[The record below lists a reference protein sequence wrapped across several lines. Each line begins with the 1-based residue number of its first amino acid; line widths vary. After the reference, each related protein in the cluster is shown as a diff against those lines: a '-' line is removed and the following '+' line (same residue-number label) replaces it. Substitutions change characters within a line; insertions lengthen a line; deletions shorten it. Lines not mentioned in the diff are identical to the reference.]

1 MKNIKRERETMKKIK
16 YLVVMVLSILVLF
29 GQNNS
34 HVKANEDDTEG
45 IELLIDNG
53 YEQAFPK
60 GYEQV
65 TLNILEEELGEFVN
79 FHFYVN
85 EKTDT
90 AIFIY
95 ELKGEYQIVP
105 LFADAGIEE
114 GVVAY
119 NSLADTMESLT
130 ETLVELPNQY
140 ENYLAVLLNYTP
152 DEEPYS
158 ILVENGFLLYDYV
171 NGIDNTE
178 NGTLDYIKSFDT
190 DFNFSK

>member
-1 MKNIKRERETMKKIK
+1 MKKIK

-34 HVKANEDDTEG
+34 HVKANEDDIEG

-53 YEQAFPK
+53 YEQGYPT

-65 TLNILEEELGEFVN
+65 TLDIMEEELGEFVN

-95 ELKGEYQIVP
+95 ELKGEYQILP

-158 ILVENGFLLYDYV
+158 ILSANGFLLYDYV

>member
-1 MKNIKRERETMKKIK
+1 MKRIK
-16 YLVVMVLSILVLF
+16 YLVVMILSILVLF

-34 HVKANEDDTEG
+34 HVEANEYDIEG
-45 IELLIDNG
+45 IQLLIDNG
-53 YEQAFPK
+53 YNKGFPK

-65 TLNILEEELGEFVN
+65 TLDIMEEELGEFIN
-79 FHFYVN
+79 IHFYVN
-85 EKTDT
+85 EKADT

-95 ELKGEYQIVP
+95 ELKGEYQILP
-105 LFADAGIEE
+105 LFANVGIEE

-119 NSLADTMESLT
+119 NSLTETMESLT
-130 ETLVELPNQY
+130 ETLAEISNEY

-158 ILVENGFLLYDYV
+158 ILSANGFLLYDYV
-171 NGIDNTE
+171 NGIDDTE